1 MLYRQLLVQ
10 LLLLEALLLYLFIL
24 MELTGKLAKSR
35 DNDIIQQ
42 PPF

>member
-1 MLYRQLLVQ
+1 
-10 LLLLEALLLYLFIL
+10 

-42 PPF
+42 VIDNHGGIDVDKTFYGFDKFEVIE